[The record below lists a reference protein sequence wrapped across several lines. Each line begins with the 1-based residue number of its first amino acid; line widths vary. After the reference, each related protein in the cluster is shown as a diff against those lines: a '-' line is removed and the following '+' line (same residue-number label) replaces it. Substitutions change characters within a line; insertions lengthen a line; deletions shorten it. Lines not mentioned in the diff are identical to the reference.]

1 MGSNPTEAWLAMGID
16 KAKESI
22 LVVDDDQRVCEVLKE
37 LLGALHFPTASA
49 LSASEALKMLKDK
62 PYTFLLADMKMP
74 EMNGIELIRRSREK
88 FPSVSVIAMTGYAD
102 EFKYVDIIEAG
113 ANDFVKKPIDIAE
126 LEAKIV
132 RCISER
138 DLKKELSRLSMT
150 DSLTGLFNQRQFYMR
165 LREEIVRST
174 RQKHSLALIL
184 LDLDNFKEYN
194 DRHGHIAGDQ
204 ALRHVGKAILRSIR
218 EGVDSGYRYG
228 GDEFAII
235 LIDSDVLV
243 AEEIGKRVHV
253 AIRDSGELKAS
264 LGYAV
269 YSEEMNLTEFVRL
282 ADTNLYK
289 SKMQAKNRHLN

>member
-1 MGSNPTEAWLAMGID
+1 MNID
-16 KAKESI
+16 KTKESI

-37 LLGALHFPTASA
+37 LFGAMQFPTASS
-49 LSASEALKMLKDK
+49 LSGEEALRMLKEK
-62 PYTFLLADMKMP
+62 QYTFLLADMKMP
-74 EMNGIELIRRSREK
+74 EMNGMELIRRTREN
-88 FPSVSVIAMTGYAD
+88 FPSVSVVAMTGYTD
-102 EFKYVDIIEAG
+102 EYQYVDIINAG

-138 DLKKELSRLSMT
+138 DLRKELSRLSMT

-184 LDLDNFKEYN
+184 MDLDNFKEYN
-194 DRHGHIAGDQ
+194 DKHGHIAGDE
-204 ALRHVGKAILRSIR
+204 ALRDVGKAILRSIR

-235 LIDSDVLV
+235 LIDSDLSI
-243 AEEIGKRVHV
+243 AQEIGKRVHL
-253 AIRDSGELKAS
+253 AIRDNGELRAS

-269 YSEEMNLTEFVRL
+269 YGENMNLTDFVAL
-282 ADTNLYK
+282 ADANLYR
-289 SKMQAKNRHLN
+289 SKTQRKDGMTN

>member
-1 MGSNPTEAWLAMGID
+1 MTID
-16 KAKESI
+16 KTKESI
-22 LVVDDDQRVCEVLKE
+22 LVADDDQRVGEVLKE
-37 LLGALHFPTASA
+37 LLGALQFSTESA
-49 LSASEALKMLKDK
+49 LNGAEALKMLKDK

-74 EMNGIELIRRSREK
+74 EMDGMELIRQTREH
-88 FPSVSVIAMTGYAD
+88 FPGVCVIAMTGYA
-102 EFKYVDIIEAG
+102 EEYKYVDIINAG
-113 ANDFVKKPIDIAE
+113 ANDFLKKPIDIAE

-138 DLKKELSRLSMT
+138 DLKKELSRLSIT

-174 RQKHSLALIL
+174 RQRHPLALVL

-204 ALRHVGKAILRSIR
+204 ALKHVGKAIQRSIR

-228 GDEFAII
+228 GDEFAVI
-235 LIDSDVLV
+235 LIDSDIPI
-243 AEEIGKRVHV
+243 AEEIGKRVRL
-253 AIRDSGELKAS
+253 AIKDSGELRAS

-269 YSEEMNLTEFVRL
+269 YKGDMNLTDFVKL
-282 ADTNLYK
+282 ADANLYR
-289 SKMQAKNRHLN
+289 SKTEGKNGRPNSAERLH

>member
-1 MGSNPTEAWLAMGID
+1 MDID
-16 KAKESI
+16 KTKESI

-37 LLGALHFPTASA
+37 LFGAMQFSTASS
-49 LSASEALKMLKDK
+49 LSGEEALRMLKEK
-62 PYTFLLADMKMP
+62 QHTFLLADMKMP
-74 EMNGIELIRRSREK
+74 EMSGMELIRRTKEN
-88 FPSVSVIAMTGYAD
+88 FPSVSVVAMTGFAD
-102 EFKYVDIIEAG
+102 EYKYMDIINAG

-138 DLKKELSRLSMT
+138 DLRKELSRLSIT

-184 LDLDNFKEYN
+184 MDLDNFKEYN
-194 DRHGHIAGDQ
+194 DKHGHIAGDE
-204 ALRHVGKAILRSIR
+204 ALRDVGKAILRSIR

-235 LIDSDVLV
+235 LIDSDLSI
-243 AEEIGKRVHV
+243 AQEIGKRVHL
-253 AIRDSGELKAS
+253 AIRDNGQLRAS

-269 YSEEMNLTEFVRL
+269 YGENMNLTDFVAL
-282 ADTNLYK
+282 ADANLYR
-289 SKMQAKNRHLN
+289 SKTQRKDGMMN

>member
-1 MGSNPTEAWLAMGID
+1 MDID
-16 KAKESI
+16 KAKELI

-37 LLGALHFPTASA
+37 LLGALQFPTASA
-49 LSASEALKMLKDK
+49 PSGAEALKMLKDR

-74 EMNGIELIRRSREK
+74 EMNGMELIRRSRENL
-88 FPSVSVIAMTGYAD
+88 PTVGVIAMTGYAE
-102 EFKYVDIIEAG
+102 EFKYVDIINAG

-138 DLKKELSRLSMT
+138 DLKKELSRLSVT
-150 DSLTGLFNQRQFYMR
+150 DSLTGLFNQRHFYMR

-174 RQKHSLALIL
+174 RQKHPLALIL
-184 LDLDNFKEYN
+184 IDLDNFKEYN

-204 ALRHVGKAILRSIR
+204 ALRHVGKSILRSIR

-235 LIDSDVLV
+235 LIDSDILI
-243 AEEIGKRVHV
+243 AEEIGKRVRF
-253 AIRDSGELKAS
+253 AIKDSGELRAS

-269 YSEEMNLTEFVRL
+269 YSEDMNLTDFVRL

-289 SKMQAKNRHLN
+289 SKTEAKNGRAN

>member
-1 MGSNPTEAWLAMGID
+1 MDID
-16 KAKESI
+16 KAKELI

-37 LLGALHFPTASA
+37 LLGALQFPTASA
-49 LSASEALKMLKDK
+49 PSGAEALKMLKDR

-74 EMNGIELIRRSREK
+74 EMNGMELIRRSRENL
-88 FPSVSVIAMTGYAD
+88 PTVGVIAMTGYAE
-102 EFKYVDIIEAG
+102 EFKYVDIINAG

-138 DLKKELSRLSMT
+138 DLKKELSRLSVT
-150 DSLTGLFNQRQFYMR
+150 DSLTGLFNQRHFYMR

-174 RQKHSLALIL
+174 RQKHPLALIL
-184 LDLDNFKEYN
+184 IDLDNFKEYN

-204 ALRHVGKAILRSIR
+204 ALRHVGKSILRSIR

-235 LIDSDVLV
+235 LIDSDILI
-243 AEEIGKRVHV
+243 AEEIGKRVRF
-253 AIRDSGELKAS
+253 AIKDSGELRAS

-269 YSEEMNLTEFVRL
+269 YSEDMNLTDFVNL
-282 ADTNLYK
+282 ADSNLYR
-289 SKMQAKNRHLN
+289 SKTEAKNARVN

>member
-1 MGSNPTEAWLAMGID
+1 MDID
-16 KAKESI
+16 KKKEFI

-37 LLGALHFPTASA
+37 LLGALQYPTASA
-49 LSASEALKMLKDK
+49 LGGEEALRMLKEK

-74 EMNGIELIRRSREK
+74 EVNGMELIRRSREN
-88 FPSVSVIAMTGYAD
+88 FPNVSVIAMTGYAD
-102 EFKYVDIIEAG
+102 EYKYVDIINAG

-138 DLKKELSRLSMT
+138 DLKRELNRLSIT

-174 RQKHSLALIL
+174 RQKHPLALIL

-194 DRHGHIAGDQ
+194 DKHGHLAGDH

-235 LIDSDVLV
+235 LIDSDILI
-243 AEEIGKRVHV
+243 AEEIGKRVRV
-253 AIRDSGELKAS
+253 AIRDSGDLRAS

-269 YSEEMNLTEFVRL
+269 YGENMNLTDFVGL
-282 ADTNLYK
+282 ADSNLYK
-289 SKMQAKNRHLN
+289 SKTERKNGQMH

>member
-1 MGSNPTEAWLAMGID
+1 MDID
-16 KAKESI
+16 KAKELI

-37 LLGALHFPTASA
+37 LLGALQFPTASA
-49 LSASEALKMLKDK
+49 LSGADALKMLKDR

-74 EMNGIELIRRSREK
+74 EMSGMELIRRSRED
-88 FPSVSVIAMTGYAD
+88 FPNVSVIAMTGYAD
-102 EFKYVDIIEAG
+102 AFKYVDIINAG

-138 DLKKELSRLSMT
+138 DLKKELSRLSVT

-174 RQKHSLALIL
+174 RQKHPLALIL

-194 DRHGHIAGDQ
+194 DKHGHIAGDQ

-235 LIDSDVLV
+235 LIDSDILI
-243 AEEIGKRVHV
+243 AEEIGKRVRF
-253 AIRDSGELKAS
+253 AIKDSGELRAS

-269 YSEEMNLTEFVRL
+269 YSEDMNLTDFVRL

-289 SKMQAKNRHLN
+289 TKTETKNGRAN

>member
-1 MGSNPTEAWLAMGID
+1 MNID
-16 KAKESI
+16 KTKEFI

-37 LLGALHFPTASA
+37 LLGALQYPTASA
-49 LSASEALKMLKDK
+49 LGGEEALRMLKEK
-62 PYTFLLADMKMP
+62 PYTFLLADRKMP
-74 EMNGIELIRRSREK
+74 KVNGMELIRRSREN
-88 FPSVSVIAMTGYAD
+88 FPNVSVIAMTGYA
-102 EFKYVDIIEAG
+102 EEYKYVDIINAG

-138 DLKKELSRLSMT
+138 DLKKELSRLSIP

-174 RQKHSLALIL
+174 RQKHPLALIL
-184 LDLDNFKEYN
+184 MDLDNFKDYN
-194 DRHGHIAGDQ
+194 DKHGHIAGDQ

-235 LIDSDVLV
+235 LIDSDIPI
-243 AEEIGKRVHV
+243 AEEIGKRVRL
-253 AIRDSGELKAS
+253 AIRDSGELRAS

-269 YSEEMNLTEFVRL
+269 YGENMNLTDFVSL
-282 ADTNLYK
+282 AETNLHK
-289 SKMQAKNRHLN
+289 SKTERKNGQRH

>member
-1 MGSNPTEAWLAMGID
+1 MNID
-16 KAKESI
+16 KTKEFI

-37 LLGALHFPTASA
+37 LLGALQYPTASA
-49 LSASEALKMLKDK
+49 LGGEEALRMLKEK

-74 EMNGIELIRRSREK
+74 EVNGMELIRRSRES
-88 FPSVSVIAMTGYAD
+88 FPNVSVIAMTGYAD
-102 EFKYVDIIEAG
+102 EYKYVDIINAG

-138 DLKKELSRLSMT
+138 DLKKELSRLSIT

-174 RQKHSLALIL
+174 RQKHPLALIL
-184 LDLDNFKEYN
+184 LDLDNFKDYN
-194 DRHGHIAGDQ
+194 DKHGHLAGDH

-235 LIDSDVLV
+235 LIDSDILI
-243 AEEIGKRVHV
+243 AEEIGKRVRV
-253 AIRDSGELKAS
+253 AIRDSGDLRAS

-269 YSEEMNLTEFVRL
+269 YGENMNLTDFVGL
-282 ADTNLYK
+282 ADSNLYK
-289 SKMQAKNRHLN
+289 TKTERKNGQMH

>member
-1 MGSNPTEAWLAMGID
+1 MDID
-16 KAKESI
+16 KKKEFI

-37 LLGALHFPTASA
+37 LLGALQYPTASA
-49 LSASEALKMLKDK
+49 LGGEEALRMLKEK

-74 EMNGIELIRRSREK
+74 EVNGMELIRRSREN
-88 FPSVSVIAMTGYAD
+88 FPNVSVIAMTGYAD
-102 EFKYVDIIEAG
+102 EYKYVDIINAG

-138 DLKKELSRLSMT
+138 DLKRELNRLSIT

-174 RQKHSLALIL
+174 RQKHPLALIL

-194 DRHGHIAGDQ
+194 DKHGHLAGDH

-235 LIDSDVLV
+235 LIDSDILI
-243 AEEIGKRVHV
+243 AEEIGKRVRV
-253 AIRDSGELKAS
+253 AIRDSGDLRAS

-269 YSEEMNLTEFVRL
+269 YGENMNLTDFVGL
-282 ADTNLYK
+282 ADSNLYK
-289 SKMQAKNRHLN
+289 TKTERKNGQMH

>member
-1 MGSNPTEAWLAMGID
+1 MSGM
-16 KAKESI
+16 
-22 LVVDDDQRVCEVLKE
+22 
-37 LLGALHFPTASA
+37 
-49 LSASEALKMLKDK
+49 
-62 PYTFLLADMKMP
+62 
-74 EMNGIELIRRSREK
+74 ELIRRTREN
-88 FPSVSVIAMTGYAD
+88 FPNVSVVAMTGYAD
-102 EFKYVDIIEAG
+102 EYQFVDIINAG

-138 DLKKELSRLSMT
+138 DLRKELSRLSIT

-184 LDLDNFKEYN
+184 MDLDNFKDYN
-194 DRHGHIAGDQ
+194 DKHGHIAGDE
-204 ALRHVGKAILRSIR
+204 ALRDVGKAILRSIR

-235 LIDSDVLV
+235 LIDSDLSI
-243 AEEIGKRVHV
+243 AQEIGKRVHFS
-253 AIRDSGELKAS
+253 IRDNGELRAS

-269 YSEEMNLTEFVRL
+269 YGENMNLTDFVAL
-282 ADTNLYK
+282 ADANLYK
-289 SKMQAKNRHLN
+289 SKTQRKDGMMN

>member
-1 MGSNPTEAWLAMGID
+1 MNID
-16 KAKESI
+16 KTKESI

-37 LLGALHFPTASA
+37 LFGAMQFPTASS
-49 LSASEALKMLKDK
+49 LSGEEALRMLKEK

-74 EMNGIELIRRSREK
+74 QMNGMELIRRTREN
-88 FPSVSVIAMTGYAD
+88 FPSVSVVAMTGYTD
-102 EFKYVDIIEAG
+102 EYQYVDIINAG

-138 DLKKELSRLSMT
+138 DLRKELSRLSMT

-165 LREEIVRST
+165 LREELVRST

-184 LDLDNFKEYN
+184 MDLDNFKEYN
-194 DRHGHIAGDQ
+194 DKHGHIAGDE
-204 ALRHVGKAILRSIR
+204 ALRDVGKAILRSIR

-235 LIDSDVLV
+235 LIDSDLSI
-243 AEEIGKRVHV
+243 AQEIGKRVHL
-253 AIRDSGELKAS
+253 AIRDNGELRAS

-269 YSEEMNLTEFVRL
+269 YGENMNLTDFVAL
-282 ADTNLYK
+282 ADANLYK
-289 SKMQAKNRHLN
+289 SKTQRKSGMMN

>member
-1 MGSNPTEAWLAMGID
+1 MDID
-16 KAKESI
+16 KTKESI
-22 LVVDDDQRVCEVLKE
+22 LVVGDDQRVCEVLKE
-37 LLGALHFPTASA
+37 LFGAMQFPTASS
-49 LSASEALKMLKDK
+49 LSGEEALRMLKEK
-62 PYTFLLADMKMP
+62 QYTFLLADMKMP
-74 EMNGIELIRRSREK
+74 EMNGMELIRRTREN
-88 FPSVSVIAMTGYAD
+88 FPSVSVVAMTGYAD
-102 EFKYVDIIEAG
+102 EYRYVDIINAG

-138 DLKKELSRLSMT
+138 DLRKELSRLSIT

-184 LDLDNFKEYN
+184 MDLDNFKEYN
-194 DRHGHIAGDQ
+194 DKHGHIAGDE
-204 ALRHVGKAILRSIR
+204 ALRDVGKAILRSIR

-235 LIDSDVLV
+235 LIDSDLSI
-243 AEEIGKRVHV
+243 AQEIGKRVHL
-253 AIRDSGELKAS
+253 AIRDNGELRAS

-269 YSEEMNLTEFVRL
+269 YGENMNLTDFVAL
-282 ADTNLYK
+282 ADANLYR
-289 SKMQAKNRHLN
+289 SKTQRKEGMAN

>member
-1 MGSNPTEAWLAMGID
+1 MGID
-16 KAKESI
+16 KARESI

-37 LLGALHFPTASA
+37 LLGALHFPSASA
-49 LSASEALKMLKDK
+49 LSAAEALRMLSDK

-74 EMNGIELIRRSREK
+74 EMNGMELIRRSREK
-88 FPSVSVIAMTGYAD
+88 FPGVSVIAMTGYAD
-102 EFKYVDIIEAG
+102 EYKYVDIIEAG

-126 LEAKIV
+126 LEAKII

-174 RQKHSLALIL
+174 RQKHPLALIL
-184 LDLDNFKEYN
+184 LDVDNFKEYN

-235 LIDSDVLV
+235 LIDSDIMI
-243 AEEIGKRVHV
+243 AEEIGKRVNL
-253 AIRDSGELKAS
+253 AIKDSGELRAS

-269 YSEEMNLTEFVRL
+269 YRDEMNLTEFVRL

-289 SKMQAKNRHLN
+289 SKIQTKNRHLN

>member
-1 MGSNPTEAWLAMGID
+1 MDID
-16 KAKESI
+16 KKKEFI

-37 LLGALHFPTASA
+37 LLGALQYPTASA
-49 LSASEALKMLKDK
+49 LGGEEALRMLKEK
-62 PYTFLLADMKMP
+62 SYTFLLADMKMP
-74 EMNGIELIRRSREK
+74 EVDGMELIRRSREN
-88 FPSVSVIAMTGYAD
+88 FPNVSVIAMTGYAD
-102 EFKYVDIIEAG
+102 EYKYVDIINAG

-138 DLKKELSRLSMT
+138 DLKRELNRLSIT
-150 DSLTGLFNQRQFYMR
+150 DSLTGLFNQRQFYTR

-174 RQKHSLALIL
+174 RQKHPLALIL

-194 DRHGHIAGDQ
+194 DKHGHLAGDH

-235 LIDSDVLV
+235 LIDSDILI
-243 AEEIGKRVHV
+243 AEEIGKRVRV
-253 AIRDSGELKAS
+253 AIRDSGDLRAS

-269 YSEEMNLTEFVRL
+269 YGENMNLTDFVGL
-282 ADTNLYK
+282 ADSNLYK
-289 SKMQAKNRHLN
+289 SKTERKNGQMH

>member
-1 MGSNPTEAWLAMGID
+1 MDID
-16 KAKESI
+16 KTKELI

-37 LLGALHFPTASA
+37 LLGALQFPTASA
-49 LSASEALKMLKDK
+49 LSGAEALAMLKDK
-62 PYTFLLADMKMP
+62 AYTFLLADMKMP
-74 EMNGIELIRRSREK
+74 EMNGMEVIRRSRET
-88 FPSVSVIAMTGYAD
+88 FPNVSVIAMTGYAD
-102 EFKYVDIIEAG
+102 EYEYVDIINAG

-138 DLKKELSRLSMT
+138 DLKKELNRLSIT

-174 RQKHSLALIL
+174 RQKHPLALIL
-184 LDLDNFKEYN
+184 MDLDNFKEYN
-194 DRHGHIAGDQ
+194 DRHGHLAGDQ

-235 LIDSDVLV
+235 LIDSDILI
-243 AEEIGKRVHV
+243 AEDIGKRVRM
-253 AIRDSGELKAS
+253 AIRDSGELRAS

-269 YSEEMNLTEFVRL
+269 YGENMNLTDFVKV

-289 SKMQAKNRHLN
+289 SKTENKNGFLN

>member
-1 MGSNPTEAWLAMGID
+1 MDID
-16 KAKESI
+16 KAKEVI
-22 LVVDDDQRVCEVLKE
+22 LVVDDDQRVCEALKE
-37 LLGALHFPTASA
+37 LLGALQFPTASA
-49 LSASEALKMLKDK
+49 LSGADALNMLKDR

-74 EMNGIELIRRSREK
+74 EMSGMELIRRSRES
-88 FPSVSVIAMTGYAD
+88 FPTVSVIAMTGYAD
-102 EFKYVDIIEAG
+102 EFKYVDIINAG

-138 DLKKELSRLSMT
+138 DLKKELSRLSVT
-150 DSLTGLFNQRQFYMR
+150 DSLTGLFNQRHFYMR

-174 RQKHSLALIL
+174 RQKHPLALIL
-184 LDLDNFKEYN
+184 IDLDNFKEYN

-204 ALRHVGKAILRSIR
+204 ALRHVGKSILRSIR

-235 LIDSDVLV
+235 LIDSDILI
-243 AEEIGKRVHV
+243 AEEIGKRVRF
-253 AIRDSGELKAS
+253 AIKDSGELRAS

-269 YSEEMNLTEFVRL
+269 YSEDMNLTDFVRL

-289 SKMQAKNRHLN
+289 SKTEVKNGRAN

>member
-1 MGSNPTEAWLAMGID
+1 MGID
-16 KAKESI
+16 KARESI

-37 LLGALHFPTASA
+37 LLGALHFPSASA
-49 LSASEALKMLKDK
+49 LSAAEALRMLSDK

-74 EMNGIELIRRSREK
+74 EMNGMELIRRSREK
-88 FPSVSVIAMTGYAD
+88 FPGVSVIAMTGYAD
-102 EFKYVDIIEAG
+102 EYKYVDIIEAG

-126 LEAKIV
+126 LEAKII

-174 RQKHSLALIL
+174 RQKHPLALIL
-184 LDLDNFKEYN
+184 LDVDNFKEYN

-235 LIDSDVLV
+235 LIDSDIMI
-243 AEEIGKRVHV
+243 AEEIGKRVNL
-253 AIRDSGELKAS
+253 AIKDSGELRAS

-269 YSEEMNLTEFVRL
+269 YREEMNLTEFVRL

-289 SKMQAKNRHLN
+289 SKIQAKNRHLN

>member
-1 MGSNPTEAWLAMGID
+1 MDID
-16 KAKESI
+16 KAKELI

-37 LLGALHFPTASA
+37 LLGALQFPTASA
-49 LSASEALKMLKDK
+49 PSGAEALKMLKDR

-74 EMNGIELIRRSREK
+74 EMNGMELIRRSRENL
-88 FPSVSVIAMTGYAD
+88 PTVGVIAMTGYAE
-102 EFKYVDIIEAG
+102 EFKYVDIINAG

-138 DLKKELSRLSMT
+138 DLKKELSRLSVT
-150 DSLTGLFNQRQFYMR
+150 DSLTGLFNQRHFYMR

-174 RQKHSLALIL
+174 RQKHPLALIL
-184 LDLDNFKEYN
+184 IDLDNFKEYN

-204 ALRHVGKAILRSIR
+204 ALRHVGKSILRSIR

-235 LIDSDVLV
+235 LIDSDILI
-243 AEEIGKRVHV
+243 AEEIGKRVRF
-253 AIRDSGELKAS
+253 AIKDSGELRAS

-269 YSEEMNLTEFVRL
+269 YSEDMNLTDFVRL

-289 SKMQAKNRHLN
+289 SKTEVKNGRAN

>member
-1 MGSNPTEAWLAMGID
+1 LRM
-16 KAKESI
+16 
-22 LVVDDDQRVCEVLKE
+22 LKE
-37 LLGALHFPTASA
+37 
-49 LSASEALKMLKDK
+49 KQ
-62 PYTFLLADMKMP
+62 YTFLLADMKMP
-74 EMNGIELIRRSREK
+74 EMNGMELIRRTKEN
-88 FPSVSVIAMTGYAD
+88 FPSVSVVAMTGYTD
-102 EFKYVDIIEAG
+102 EYRYVDIIKAG

-138 DLKKELSRLSMT
+138 ELRKELSRLSIT

-184 LDLDNFKEYN
+184 MDLDNFKEYN
-194 DRHGHIAGDQ
+194 DKHGHIAGDK
-204 ALRHVGKAILRSIR
+204 ALRDVGKAILRSIR

-235 LIDSDVLV
+235 LIDSDLSI
-243 AEEIGKRVHV
+243 AQEICKRVHL
-253 AIRDSGELKAS
+253 AIRDNGEVNAS

-269 YSEEMNLTEFVRL
+269 YEENMNLTDFVAL
-282 ADTNLYK
+282 ADANLYR
-289 SKMQAKNRHLN
+289 SKTQRKEGMTN

>member
-1 MGSNPTEAWLAMGID
+1 MDID
-16 KAKESI
+16 KTKESI
-22 LVVDDDQRVCEVLKE
+22 LVVGGDQRVCEVLKE
-37 LLGALHFPTASA
+37 LFGAMQFPTASS
-49 LSASEALKMLKDK
+49 LSGEEALRMLKEK
-62 PYTFLLADMKMP
+62 QYTFLLADMKMP
-74 EMNGIELIRRSREK
+74 EMNGMELIRRTREN
-88 FPSVSVIAMTGYAD
+88 FPSVSVVAMTGYTD
-102 EFKYVDIIEAG
+102 EYQYVDIINAG

-138 DLKKELSRLSMT
+138 DLRKELSRLSIT

-184 LDLDNFKEYN
+184 MDLDNFKEYN
-194 DRHGHIAGDQ
+194 DKHGHIAGDE
-204 ALRHVGKAILRSIR
+204 ALRDVGKAILRSIR

-235 LIDSDVLV
+235 LIDSDLSI
-243 AEEIGKRVHV
+243 AQEIGKRVHL
-253 AIRDSGELKAS
+253 AIRDNGELKAS

-269 YSEEMNLTEFVRL
+269 YGENMNLTDFVAL
-282 ADTNLYK
+282 ADANLYR
-289 SKMQAKNRHLN
+289 SKTQRKEGMTN

>member
-1 MGSNPTEAWLAMGID
+1 MDID

-22 LVVDDDQRVCEVLKE
+22 LIVDDDQKVCEVLKE
-37 LLGALHFPTASA
+37 LLGALQFTTASA
-49 LSASEALKMLKDK
+49 LSGAEALRMLRDK

-74 EMNGIELIRRSREK
+74 QMNGMELVRRSREN
-88 FPSVSVIAMTGYAD
+88 FPNVGVIAMTGYAD
-102 EFKYVDIIEAG
+102 EYQYVDIINAG

-138 DLKKELSRLSMT
+138 DLKKELSRLSIT

-165 LREEIVRST
+165 LRDEIVRST
-174 RQKHSLALIL
+174 RQKHPLALIL
-184 LDLDNFKEYN
+184 LDLDNFKDYN
-194 DRHGHIAGDQ
+194 DKHGHIAGDQ
-204 ALRHVGKAILRSIR
+204 ALRHVGKSILRSIR

-235 LIDSDVLV
+235 LIDSDILI
-243 AEEIGKRVHV
+243 AEEIGKRVRM
-253 AIRDSGELKAS
+253 AIRDSGELRAS

-269 YSEEMNLTEFVRL
+269 YGENMNLTDFVKL

-289 SKMQAKNRHLN
+289 AKTEIKNGRVN